1 MKSLILWRTNSILK
15 NHYCNPSKQYFMNA
29 KNLIISSVVGSL
41 VYFMLGYLFYGVLFT
56 NIYPPSDNENLLLVY
71 LGCLTF
77 CILLAYIFL
86 QWAGIK
92 DPMSGGKAGAI
103 VGTLYGAGMNFF
115 MYSSQVPNYTNM
127 ITDIVING
135 IMGAIAGA
143 VIAFVIGRLT

>member
-1 MKSLILWRTNSILK
+1 
-15 NHYCNPSKQYFMNA
+15 MNA

-41 VYFMLGYLFYGVLFT
+41 VYFMLGYLFYSVLFT
-56 NIYPPSDNENLLLVY
+56 NIYPPSENENLLFIY

-86 QWAGIK
+86 QWAGIT
-92 DPMSGGKAGAI
+92 DTMSGGKAGGI

-115 MYSSQVPNYTNM
+115 MYSSQMPNYTNM
-127 ITDIVING
+127 ITDVVING